1 MQDFI
6 RRITGFLLITFAVL
20 YLGVKLFYGS

>member
-6 RRITGFLLITFAVL
+6 RRVSGFLLITFAVL
-20 YLGVKLFYGS
+20 YLGVKLIYGS